1 MGEEEEEE
9 EEEPVVHLMSVDVNI
24 EDNNGWT
31 PMHAA
36 AWNSIAIQVY
46 RYIIYLFFSLFS
58 CVFKLRSTSR
68 SYVPDI
74 IFSLFFFSFFSF

>member
-1 MGEEEEEE
+1 MGEEEEEEE

-46 RYIIYLFFSLFS
+46 RYILFIFF
-58 CVFKLRSTSR
+58 
-68 SYVPDI
+68 I
-74 IFSLFFFSFFSF
+74 IFVCFQVEIYIEILCS